1 MNITLLILIIL
12 VPILA
17 VILLGLNILLSP
29 HKSNEDKL
37 SQFECGSPVISG
49 QARESFKIQYIVVAM
64 LFLIFDIELLVLFP
78 VAVCLHEISSYGFY
92 TALSFFIIL
101 VIGFI
106 FEFGSNAIS
115 LKQYPKEIDN
125 NNDNNNNNNN
135 DNNNDNNNKK
145 DLFNSEDRSHPTVA
159 EREASKLP
167 HSAYL
172 EPDSMLK
179 STASAGAT
187 LRRPDSH
194 PAEEWL
200 GGASSLER
208 EKSMRKLNLLINKL
222 SSAYLNLKIKIT
234 QSDRG
239 ARGFRAAQLA
249 FNNLIKWGRKQLI
262 FIIPSKLQFA
272 KTLMKD
278 LILEFIC
285 FVQSIKSK
293 FDIRM
298 NHLYKQF
305 DVSRT
310 FEELNNLTT
319 LSWADYL
326 FAYFILMLIL
336 IIISSI
342 IIIIY
347 LKFSFVL
354 VYIYLQKL
362 FAASCHLII
371 DHWPNWLVINWQ
383 FSDSFYEANRLLL
396 PIVYKC
402 IMIPII
408 VIGFIL
414 LWSVKIPLLIIWG
427 LTRSLLK
434 LSIYLADHSFT
445 SGLYVEIAW
454 FIIICNVFLIT
465 AEIFM
470 WIKLQDF
477 KYNGRGAEQSKNYL
491 LPTAYFLRMQ
501 EHKKLI
507 LFNLSVMFLINCIQI
522 LFAFILVFSH

>member
-159 EREASKLP
+159 EREASKLS

-187 LRRPDSH
+187 LAPHRRPASH
-194 PAEEWL
+194 PAEE
-200 GGASSLER
+200 
-208 EKSMRKLNLLINKL
+208 
-222 SSAYLNLKIKIT
+222 
-234 QSDRG
+234 
-239 ARGFRAAQLA
+239 
-249 FNNLIKWGRKQLI
+249 
-262 FIIPSKLQFA
+262 
-272 KTLMKD
+272 
-278 LILEFIC
+278 
-285 FVQSIKSK
+285 
-293 FDIRM
+293 
-298 NHLYKQF
+298 
-305 DVSRT
+305 
-310 FEELNNLTT
+310 
-319 LSWADYL
+319 
-326 FAYFILMLIL
+326 
-336 IIISSI
+336 
-342 IIIIY
+342 
-347 LKFSFVL
+347 
-354 VYIYLQKL
+354 
-362 FAASCHLII
+362 
-371 DHWPNWLVINWQ
+371 
-383 FSDSFYEANRLLL
+383 
-396 PIVYKC
+396 
-402 IMIPII
+402 
-408 VIGFIL
+408 
-414 LWSVKIPLLIIWG
+414 
-427 LTRSLLK
+427 
-434 LSIYLADHSFT
+434 
-445 SGLYVEIAW
+445 
-454 FIIICNVFLIT
+454 
-465 AEIFM
+465 
-470 WIKLQDF
+470 
-477 KYNGRGAEQSKNYL
+477 
-491 LPTAYFLRMQ
+491 
-501 EHKKLI
+501 
-507 LFNLSVMFLINCIQI
+507 
-522 LFAFILVFSH
+522 